1 MALNEEEIKSNECVL
16 SAECNVIVEQ
26 DETILVVPSRKV
38 WLQNVL
44 YTFTN
49 HLVPALAA
57 FLANSLSK
65 SLAPL
70 QRIPLNLP
78 SGVVRKRFRRVSRSR
93 LALADGLDES
103 RIEEGSDSEK
113 MNESPERCVNCTVMH
128 EPEGEIFADVIF
140 VHGLHGGLDRTW
152 RQGTWRVKN
161 PKLKNLSPIR
171 RHSTD
176 DMYVPVPENFSSKNV
191 GDEGRLKRTLTKIYT
206 TIPVKVARTKDA
218 NANDNVDEVDETEQV
233 EEEIE
238 FEDQETN
245 VDNFSRCWPQDW
257 LPQDCPG
264 VRILGINYTTDVL
277 WRPLWQKRKPRTS
290 LPQRSNEM
298 MEDLLRLGVGC
309 RPIVWVGHS
318 KGGLYIKQIILN
330 GWHAKDNQTV
340 QNLYHQTKAIMFYSV
355 PHKGSPIADMTFPFF
370 RRSIEV
376 MEIRTNCDFVLN
388 LHRSFLEIFNTEEQ
402 DKKPEIFSFID
413 TENTPV
419 GFTSLKF
426 IAYESADPDIGIKCD
441 VPLDHREICKP
452 AGRDCFLYL
461 ELVKMINK
469 SIFQKK
475 A

>member
-1 MALNEEEIKSNECVL
+1 MS
-16 SAECNVIVEQ
+16 
-26 DETILVVPSRKV
+26 
-38 WLQNVL
+38 
-44 YTFTN
+44 
-49 HLVPALAA
+49 
-57 FLANSLSK
+57 
-65 SLAPL
+65 
-70 QRIPLNLP
+70 
-78 SGVVRKRFRRVSRSR
+78 
-93 LALADGLDES
+93 
-103 RIEEGSDSEK
+103 
-113 MNESPERCVNCTVMH
+113 
-128 EPEGEIFADVIF
+128 
-140 VHGLHGGLDRTW
+140 
-152 RQGTWRVKN
+152 
-161 PKLKNLSPIR
+161 
-171 RHSTD
+171 
-176 DMYVPVPENFSSKNV
+176 
-191 GDEGRLKRTLTKIYT
+191 
-206 TIPVKVARTKDA
+206 
-218 NANDNVDEVDETEQV
+218 
-233 EEEIE
+233 
-238 FEDQETN
+238 
-245 VDNFSRCWPQDW
+245 
-257 LPQDCPG
+257 
-264 VRILGINYTTDVL
+264 
-277 WRPLWQKRKPRTS
+277 
-290 LPQRSNEM
+290 
-298 MEDLLRLGVGC
+298 
-309 RPIVWVGHS
+309 
-318 KGGLYIKQIILN
+318 